1 MTMTSTSRTRRSRL
15 LMLCL
20 LALTLAACAGDQ
32 QGDATETSP
41 ALAAVRTMDIDD
53 RSHVDGEV
61 DYPDDPPL
69 GGPHAAIWVNCGR
82 YDQQVPN
89 ELAVHALEHGA
100 VWITH
105 PDDLD
110 DDDIAALAAFAE
122 GQTHVLVSRS
132 TTVEGVIVT
141 AWGAQLELEG
151 PDDPALPAFI
161 EAYAQGPQTPEPGAP
176 CTGGVGQ
183 PVS

>member
-1 MTMTSTSRTRRSRL
+1 MTMTPASRTRCRGPL
-15 LMLCL
+15 ALCL
-20 LALTLAACAGDQ
+20 LMVVLAACGGS
-32 QGDATETSP
+32 QGSAPQSSSTLE
-41 ALAAVRTMDIDD
+41 AVRTVDIED

-69 GGPHAAIWVNCGR
+69 GGPHAATWVNCGR
-82 YDQQVPN
+82 YDQQVPD

-110 DDDIAALAAFAE
+110 DDDIAALSAFAE
-122 GQTHVLVSRS
+122 GQTHVLVSPS
-132 TTVEGVIVT
+132 TTAEGITIT
-141 AWGAQLELEG
+141 AWGAQLELDG

>member
-1 MTMTSTSRTRRSRL
+1 MTTRSTTKIRRCGVL
-15 LMLCL
+15 TLCL
-20 LALTLAACAGDQ
+20 LALSLAACTGSQD
-32 QGDATETSP
+32 DATQASS
-41 ALAAVRTMDIDD
+41 ALEAVRTVDIDD

-69 GGPHAAIWVNCGR
+69 GGPHAATWLNCGR

-110 DDDIAALAAFAE
+110 EEDVAALSEFAE
-122 GQTHVLVSRS
+122 GQTHVLVSPS
-132 TTVEGVIVT
+132 ATVEGVIIT
-141 AWGAQLELEG
+141 AWGAQLELDG